1 MDCKLR
7 AKNCGGCPMLAT
19 EYAAQ
24 LKKKEAD
31 VRALLGKYGPVAPIR
46 GMETPYHYR
55 NKVISTFAPA
65 AGGKL
70 TSGIYAAHTHK
81 VLPVES
87 CLLQDEVLD
96 KVMLA
101 VRAAANACRYQP
113 FNEDKG
119 TGLLRHCLLRRGV
132 ATGQVMVVLVTA
144 QPVLPGAKNFVKA
157 LLAEAEKRGVPVTT
171 VVQNYNPRRTSVVLG
186 EDEKVLYGKGF
197 ILDTLCG
204 KTYALSPRSFYQVEE
219 FNVYAYVK
227 QLIDGNDVSVLLG
240 VADEVVKVMDTLKF
254 YIPTLKDMSMGLKLS
269 LELIRRYLPEG
280 AFSRIYLDEQPV
292 DSGSYVAGAV
302 ALESGDL
309 NTAGVAMFK
318 IKPKTEGVRL
328 YWAEDLPAGMT
339 LAEAE
344 AHNVGALLES
354 DGVVVDNA
362 KVTCT
367 YKKKGLFSSK
377 STEFPTQPGIY
388 TQTATV
394 SGNYS
399 CEKITRTIVI
409 S

>member
-1 MDCKLR
+1 MK
-7 AKNCGGCPMLAT
+7 AKRLIALALAAVFML
-19 EYAAQ
+19 
-24 LKKKEAD
+24 
-31 VRALLGKYGPVAPIR
+31 
-46 GMETPYHYR
+46 
-55 NKVISTFAPA
+55 S
-65 AGGKL
+65 
-70 TSGIYAAHTHK
+70 
-81 VLPVES
+81 
-87 CLLQDEVLD
+87 
-96 KVMLA
+96 
-101 VRAAANACRYQP
+101 AAATPVFAAAALPQENAALEQQNDMVSIRL
-113 FNEDKG
+113 K
-119 TGLLRHCLLRRGV
+119 
-132 ATGQVMVVLVTA
+132 ATGDLVYGSNYKLEVQTNPADTQYIGVVVGVGGEANGYVTLVLSEKIRTLLKLI
-144 QPVLPGAKNFVKA
+144 PLPKKMSQTPDQA
-157 LLAEAEKRGVPVTT
+157 
-171 VVQNYNPRRTSVVLG
+171 
-186 EDEKVLYGKGF
+186 
-197 ILDTLCG
+197 
-204 KTYALSPRSFYQVEE
+204 EE
-219 FNVYAYVK
+219 FNVYSYLK

-292 DSGSYVAGAV
+292 DSGSYIAGAV

-388 TQTATV
+388 TQTAKV

-409 S
+409 N

>member
-1 MDCKLR
+1 MK
-7 AKNCGGCPMLAT
+7 AKRSLSLLLTAALMLSMMTPVLAASAETELPRVSQTRLEEANEVVSIRLQAT
-19 EYAAQ
+19 
-24 LKKKEAD
+24 
-31 VRALLGKYGPVAPIR
+31 
-46 GMETPYHYR
+46 
-55 NKVISTFAPA
+55 
-65 AGGKL
+65 GKL
-70 TSGIYAAHTHK
+70 VYGS
-81 VLPVES
+81 
-87 CLLQDEVLD
+87 
-96 KVMLA
+96 
-101 VRAAANACRYQP
+101 P
-113 FNEDKG
+113 FE
-119 TGLLRHCLLRRGV
+119 LS
-132 ATGQVMVVLVTA
+132 VVTRPADA
-144 QPVLPGAKNFVKA
+144 QYIG
-157 LLAEAEKRGVPVTT
+157 
-171 VVQNYNPRRTSVVLG
+171 VVLG
-186 EDEKVLYGKGF
+186 IKGEAKGYVTLVLSDK
-197 ILDTLCG
+197 LRTLLKMIPLPRKMS
-204 KTYALSPRSFYQVEE
+204 KTPDQVEE

-344 AHNVGALLES
+344 ARNVGALLES

-388 TQTATV
+388 TQTAKV

-409 S
+409 N

>member
-1 MDCKLR
+1 MNTVYWVL
-7 AKNCGGCPMLAT
+7 
-19 EYAAQ
+19 
-24 LKKKEAD
+24 
-31 VRALLGKYGPVAPIR
+31 VA
-46 GMETPYHYR
+46 
-55 NKVISTFAPA
+55 F
-65 AGGKL
+65 
-70 TSGIYAAHTHK
+70 GI
-81 VLPVES
+81 
-87 CLLQDEVLD
+87 
-96 KVMLA
+96 
-101 VRAAANACRYQP
+101 
-113 FNEDKG
+113 
-119 TGLLRHCLLRRGV
+119 
-132 ATGQVMVVLVTA
+132 VVLEARLHARNVRYLPILPAIVLGAVLSKVTYV
-144 QPVLPGAKNFVKA
+144 VLQWHYAFPHWGWGAF
-157 LLAEAEKRGVPVTT
+157 T
-171 VVQNYNPRRTSVVLG
+171 VLRPDTFCFFGGAVGVVLG
-186 EDEKVLYGKGF
+186 VKGEAKGYVTLVLSDK
-197 ILDTLCG
+197 LRTLLKMIPLPRKMS
-204 KTYALSPRSFYQVEE
+204 KTPDQVEE

-292 DSGSYVAGAV
+292 DSGSYIAGAV

-409 S
+409 N